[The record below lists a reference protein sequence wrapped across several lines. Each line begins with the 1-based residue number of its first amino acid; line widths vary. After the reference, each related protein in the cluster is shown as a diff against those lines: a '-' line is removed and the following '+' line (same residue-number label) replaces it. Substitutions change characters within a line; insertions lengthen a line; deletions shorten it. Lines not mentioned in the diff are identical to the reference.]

1 MIPSVLSQQLSF
13 RYGDGRDDPFPNIK
27 IDFTPYLHQEKA
39 FHHQVNN
46 SSIRQELQMKT
57 GRFRKGVKIFYRSK
71 SNAATG
77 C

>member
-1 MIPSVLSQQLSF
+1 MIKRLDV
-13 RYGDGRDDPFPNIK
+13 
-27 IDFTPYLHQEKA
+27 HQ
-39 FHHQVNN
+39 QVNN

-57 GRFRKGVKIFYRSK
+57 ERFRKGVKIFYRSK

>member
-1 MIPSVLSQQLSF
+1 MQDV
-13 RYGDGRDDPFPNIK
+13 GDV
-27 IDFTPYLHQEKA
+27 HQ
-39 FHHQVNN
+39 QVNN

-57 GRFRKGVKIFYRSK
+57 ERFSKEVKIFYRSK